1 MTEGPIDSVIP
12 EYGRLS
18 SKKSHPSKVDGTAIG
33 GQMVLGSCFYFNP
46 CLSINSSWLVLQI
59 NSELAKIS

>member
-18 SKKSHPSKVDGTAIG
+18 SNRSHPSKVDGTAIG
-33 GQMVLGSCFYFNP
+33 GTIGPRFVF
-46 CLSINSSWLVLQI
+46 VLQPLLI
-59 NSELAKIS
+59 DQFFLACLTD